1 MFYATDTSMCW
12 RFLTPS
18 PLTLAMEI
26 RLYRIWEPSW
36 QSHPC
41 SCETFFNNK
50 YYAVVKGLQR
60 IAQQGIADSFGIG
73 QQKGNQYSIRIYCTI
88 SLARRQYNKDV
99 NIQKYWGEKT
109 TLGWLKGTV
118 FSMMRNICYISTK
131 RKRPTKLWQQSETLL
146 EHVTVQMIQ

>member
-99 NIQKYWGEKT
+99 NIQKYWREKNNPG
-109 TLGWLKGTV
+109 LV
-118 FSMMRNICYISTK
+118 K
-131 RKRPTKLWQQSETLL
+131 RSSFFHDEKHLLHQYKKKRPTKLWQQSETLL